1 MTAGADVKLEVN
13 GSVAHVDM
21 KAALSL
27 EISGSVKEK
36 IPVSIDKEAKG
47 AVLAVSVPVSVSAA
61 ADANVAFRKGAENST
76 LRVTEKTTK
85 VLVDTQVKIEV
96 TKADGTK
103 QTINASLKVTVTQSA
118 QTPSYPS
125 YPGSGSTG
133 GSGGST
139 SGAGSQSG
147 RPVFAQGYPKAELK
161 KGASGEDIVTVA
173 YKVKYASAS
182 NPAEIYNLI
191 SLVNNSDEPDAEA
204 VLHGHLGKVTEDYH
218 EKMMATE
225 FDYVRITDEQ
235 EKMCEYSV
243 GNTSS
248 NEGLT
253 VYSVIQY
260 QDGKI
265 TEVQQASIKIEP
277 ENYPDNMA
285 PFEEGAYRNRKGDK
299 IYIELQLSGTLP
311 ADAKISYAK
320 PQNGA
325 CIQDEAENK
334 NKTENFE
341 IPIESAVP
349 EITSVRVSEDKKF
362 MMIKMSP
369 SNTGMEHLDVFIN
382 GKNAGVDAGFGWFNL
397 KERTLILENLQ
408 IDAQTDIS
416 SVELKAKDGNQITD
430 RAFDVCD
437 RAALAAGTT
446 IETVPDISNITATYS
461 KSQRKL
467 IIRADGMNT
476 ETASLSG
483 CDLYLKAGGKETRL
497 RGQFFRESG
506 ESGAFAAGE
515 NTLKHAGLPE
525 NVQTG
530 DLTLSYRT
538 GLSLDDFGDGW
549 NKGVLVNNAGK
560 PLLNAENIRVTVT
573 D

>member
-13 GSVAHVDM
+13 GSVAHLDM

-133 GSGGST
+133 GFGGST
-139 SGAGSQSG
+139 GGSGSKSG

-277 ENYPDNMA
+277 E
-285 PFEEGAYRNRKGDK
+285 
-299 IYIELQLSGTLP
+299 
-311 ADAKISYAK
+311 
-320 PQNGA
+320 
-325 CIQDEAENK
+325 
-334 NKTENFE
+334 
-341 IPIESAVP
+341 
-349 EITSVRVSEDKKF
+349 
-362 MMIKMSP
+362 
-369 SNTGMEHLDVFIN
+369 
-382 GKNAGVDAGFGWFNL
+382 
-397 KERTLILENLQ
+397 
-408 IDAQTDIS
+408 
-416 SVELKAKDGNQITD
+416 
-430 RAFDVCD
+430 
-437 RAALAAGTT
+437 
-446 IETVPDISNITATYS
+446 
-461 KSQRKL
+461 
-467 IIRADGMNT
+467 
-476 ETASLSG
+476 
-483 CDLYLKAGGKETRL
+483 
-497 RGQFFRESG
+497 RG
-506 ESGAFAAGE
+506 
-515 NTLKHAGLPE
+515 
-525 NVQTG
+525 
-530 DLTLSYRT
+530 
-538 GLSLDDFGDGW
+538 
-549 NKGVLVNNAGK
+549 
-560 PLLNAENIRVTVT
+560 
-573 D
+573 

>member
-13 GSVAHVDM
+13 GSVAHLDM

>member
-13 GSVAHVDM
+13 GSVAHLDM

-139 SGAGSQSG
+139 SGASQSG

-461 KSQRKL
+461 KSQKKL

>member
-13 GSVAHVDM
+13 GSVAHLDM

-139 SGAGSQSG
+139 SGAASQSG

-461 KSQRKL
+461 KSQKKL